1 MAGVDADAYARL
13 VLHAVDQVGQLFE
26 GEAQI
31 GTLPRRIFDYGRH
44 AVRLVQRD
52 VDRLGDPVE
61 RLFGRDLLQ
70 VASGVEVQTVQ
81 SQLLAA
87 LHLVEK
93 RRARLFQP
101 VALRMSEVDQV
112 RIVWQDLGR
121 EVAVLVADIAERVD
135 LRRRQRRG
143 DPLPLVFGEKR
154 EGRGP
159 YLVRIGGGVLH
170 TSRSAYVCSD
180 IFHMIV
186 SVLT

>member
-1 MAGVDADAYARL
+1 M
-13 VLHAVDQVGQLFE
+13 
-26 GEAQI
+26 
-31 GTLPRRIFDYGRH
+31 
-44 AVRLVQRD
+44 
-52 VDRLGDPVE
+52 
-61 RLFGRDLLQ
+61 
-70 VASGVEVQTVQ
+70 EVQTVQ
-81 SQLLAA
+81 PQLLAT

-93 RRARLFQP
+93 RRARLLQP

-143 DPLPLVFGEKR
+143 DPLPLVFGEKCESR
-154 EGRGP
+154 SP

-180 IFHMIV
+180 IFHV
-186 SVLT
+186 SIFILT

>member
-1 MAGVDADAYARL
+1 MQTPTRDLSSTRS
-13 VLHAVDQVGQLFE
+13 
-26 GEAQI
+26 I

-61 RLFGRDLLQ
+61 RLFGRNLLQ

-81 SQLLAA
+81 PQLLAT

-93 RRARLFQP
+93 RRARLLQP

-121 EVAVLVADIAERVD
+121 EADIAERVD

-143 DPLPLVFGEKR
+143 DPLPLVFGEKCESR
-154 EGRGP
+154 SP

-180 IFHMIV
+180 IFHV
-186 SVLT
+186 SIFILT